1 MPNNRIFYAVQAVK
15 MRPCQGTTTYTYGT
29 ERVLRGIQSI
39 GLNTSFRL
47 EQAYQLGQLDLYSN
61 IEEVPDVEITMQKL
75 LDGTRLLY
83 NIALDGSGTVSGAM
97 GGGTA
102 GSNGLNL
109 AQIGDRRCDVALGIW
124 DDTAINTNS
133 ASSTYALSSGAYV
146 STVAYR
152 FGSDGNFTEDLTLVS
167 NNLKW
172 NGVAGITNFSSGL
185 PGSQTKSSIARR
197 WTLDTS
203 SSILPTGTGG
213 GMYGTFTNGELHIN
227 SISLNCSLGRE
238 AINEL
243 GRRAPYYR
251 YINFP
256 VEVTSEFEVTAV
268 SGSQVNADDFIS
280 AVGCNA
286 SASGNLS
293 DKRIRLVIC
302 DPTSAASGYVFDLGG
317 NNKLTS
323 ANQSA
328 GDTGGG
334 NVTVTYSYQTFNS
347 FAVSST
353 TAFV

>member
-15 MRPCQGTTTYTYGT
+15 MRPCQGTTSYAYGT
-29 ERVLRGIQSI
+29 ERVVRGIQSI
-39 GLNTSFRL
+39 GLNTSFKL
-47 EQAYQLGQLDLYSN
+47 DQAYQLGQLDLYSN

-83 NIALDGSGTVSGAM
+83 NIALDGSGIVSGAL
-97 GGGTA
+97 GSPTD
-102 GSNGLNL
+102 GSNELNL
-109 AQIGDRRCDVALGIW
+109 TQISDRRCDVALGIW
-124 DDTAINTNS
+124 DDTSINTGGG
-133 ASSTYALSSGAYV
+133 SSTYALSSGTYV
-146 STVAYR
+146 SSASYK
-152 FGSDGNFTEDLTLVS
+152 FGNDGNFTEDVTLVG

-172 NGVAGITNFSSGL
+172 NGSAGITNFSSGL
-185 PGSQTKSSIARR
+185 PGGETKQSVARR
-197 WTLDTS
+197 WSLDTTN
-203 SSILPTGTGG
+203 SILPTGASGG
-213 GMYGTFTNGELHIN
+213 IYGTFANGQLHIN
-227 SISLNCSLGRE
+227 SVTLSCNLGRE
-238 AINEL
+238 AINQL
-243 GRRAPYYR
+243 GQRAPYYR

-280 AVGCNA
+280 AAGCSAA
-286 SASGNLS
+286 SSANLIS
-293 DKRIRLVIC
+293 KPIRIVLC
-302 DPTSAASGYVFDLGG
+302 DPTSTVSGYVFDLGS

-347 FAVSST
+347 FSVSSP